1 MGTWDTGPFDND
13 DAADF
18 SGDLDDAAPADRPE
32 LIRQA
37 LTVAADNTD
46 YLEVGAANQA
56 IAAAAI
62 VASQQPGGPEVDSA
76 YGPAFLTGGET
87 VDLPDDFVELALRA
101 VARVLDEESEWRELW
116 DEGDG
121 LDDAIAALEPIRAAL
136 NR

>member
-37 LTVAADNTD
+37 LTAAADNTD
-46 YLEVGAANQA
+46 YLEADVACQA

-62 VASQQPGGPEVDSA
+62 VAAQQPGGPEVDSA
-76 YGPAFLTGGET
+76 YGPGFLTGGET
-87 VDLPDDFVELALRA
+87 IELPDDFVELSLRA
-101 VARVLDEESEWRELW
+101 IARVLDEESEWRDLW
-116 DEGDG
+116 EEADDLDG
-121 LDDAIAALEPIRAAL
+121 AIAALEPIRSAL